1 MARLRVPPAV
11 SVNRR
16 FPRHPLVGVGAL
28 VFRDQRVLL
37 VQRGREPGY
46 GLWSLPGGLVELGE
60 RLDQAI
66 EREVLE
72 ESGIQ
77 VQVLDLAAALDRVI
91 RTDDGRVE
99 YHYVLLDF
107 VCRCRSDTEQPQAS
121 SDALAGAFVPLADL
135 DSYPMTAGTQE
146 VIRRAW
152 ASNRGQSPK
161 PLYRPCA

>member
-1 MARLRVPPAV
+1 MAGPRMPPAA

-16 FPRHPLVGVGAL
+16 FPQHPLVGVAAL
-28 VFRDQRVLL
+28 VFREQSVLL

-72 ESGIQ
+72 ECGLQ
-77 VQVLDLAAALDRVI
+77 VQAQDLVAALDRVI
-91 RTDDGRVE
+91 RSDDGRVE

-107 VCRCRSDTEQPQAS
+107 ICRFRSETEQPQAS

-135 DSYPMTAGTQE
+135 DSYPMTAGTLD
-146 VIRRAW
+146 VIRRVW
-152 ASNRGQSPK
+152 KKNRGTSTE
-161 PLYRPCA
+161 PLYRPGT